1 MEYIMKK
8 LISILLLSS
17 LFCSHSYANENQSSF
32 QKQPKSQNNNQ
43 YTEYK
48 AQLADNVFLSFFVDN
63 QEQKAIP
70 VFFKDGKKYQPLSVE
85 FCVKDSD
92 ECWRQFLYHNSLS
105 KITFNFDKPENKKD
119 LLEWK
124 IDYIDNNQLV
134 TTDFMLPPKTGALPN
149 GDDDYDPYILW
160 QSDLSNF

>member
-48 AQLADNVFLSFFVDN
+48 AQLADNVFL
-63 QEQKAIP
+63 
-70 VFFKDGKKYQPLSVE
+70 
-85 FCVKDSD
+85 
-92 ECWRQFLYHNSLS
+92 
-105 KITFNFDKPENKKD
+105 
-119 LLEWK
+119 
-124 IDYIDNNQLV
+124 
-134 TTDFMLPPKTGALPN
+134 
-149 GDDDYDPYILW
+149 
-160 QSDLSNF
+160 

>member
-1 MEYIMKK
+1 M
-8 LISILLLSS
+8 LSS
-17 LFCSHSYANENQSSF
+17 LFCSNSYANENQSSF

-70 VFFKDGKKYQPLSVE
+70 VLFKDGKKYQPLSVE